1 MQAGGHRPVES
12 KHRLG
17 VTPELPEHPVHV
29 GLLGPGLGE
38 VGTGGRRDRHQGLD
52 EPARRFGQ
60 VPAEAQHVGEP
71 VEVGEDGHEDRLAG
85 PPPFLD
91 MENKSPTSAVASPK
105 MRPVIQAAI
114 ALPAMSAATNPSAR
128 RIVDHSTM
136 TSGSKSRPTDTRKVG
151 MKKALPKKSV
161 TAISGLALGTR
172 RFRPTPTKKAPISGS
187 TPTSSATTADEVRL
201 MNTSM

>member
-1 MQAGGHRPVES
+1 LVPIEVTIRLTATTTITALTTSLPYRPMS
-12 KHRLG
+12 KPMT
-17 VTPELPEHPVHV
+17 VA
-29 GLLGPGLGE
+29 
-38 VGTGGRRDRHQGLD
+38 
-52 EPARRFGQ
+52 AR
-60 VPAEAQHVGEP
+60 VAA
-71 VEVGEDGHEDRLAG
+71 AWAT
-85 PPPFLD
+85 D